1 MQKWFTSTII
11 SKFKTRINTNYTNL
25 KAAIRSKIIWM
36 KRLSNS
42 TISTYQWKWVTQSGR
57 MMESLE
63 CTESSQN
70 SKKTLI
76 LPYKSIEGTMMLF
89 GLFSLYKLIILHAL
103 FRPFPKRKL
112 GLIIIRM
119 TLRLSIREFMEF
131 KGF

>member
-1 MQKWFTSTII
+1 
-11 SKFKTRINTNYTNL
+11 
-25 KAAIRSKIIWM
+25 
-36 KRLSNS
+36 
-42 TISTYQWKWVTQSGR
+42 

-76 LPYKSIEGTMMLF
+76 LPYKFIEGTMMLF